1 MKKNPRLLSLIALL
15 ILVLVLG
22 GTFAVD
28 RQGIAT
34 AGKNR
39 VPMIALVFDDAHRSL
54 PDVFSILEERELVG
68 TVFVPTELV
77 GNYDFHT
84 SWETIAT
91 LAQSGWEIGAHTKT
105 HPDLRELMPLDAW
118 EEIIGSK
125 RQLIERGIP
134 ITSFAPPLGEM
145 PESLLY
151 DTTQHFETVRMAWGN
166 RVVTVDSLGDDR
178 YALPVFDIAHTGA
191 DRDNLIRLLDEA
203 KPNALLIAV
212 FHKIAKDGEGVDQY
226 TTRYEAFCA
235 FVDEIRARKDRNTLR
250 IATLSD
256 GIRELEM
263 EVVKPFWKRWLGMAQ

>member
-39 VPMIALVFDDAHRSL
+39 VPMVALVFDDAHRSL
-54 PDVFSILEERELVG
+54 PDVFSILKERGLVG

-151 DTTQHFETVRMAWGN
+151 DTTQHFKTVRMAWGN

-212 FHKIAKDGEGVDQY
+212 FHKIVKDGEGVDQY
-226 TTRYEAFCA
+226 TTRDEAFRA

-250 IATLSD
+250 VATLSD

-263 EVVKPFWKRWLGMAQ
+263 EGVKPFWKRWLGMAQ